1 MFYSDPVLFL
11 SSSKWSLI
19 MTKKNTFNKASLSKE
34 ALELF
39 ASVKKDIE
47 ETEKRIEEKR
57 KRFEEVK
64 RNGAIGT
71 THRFTL

>member
-1 MFYSDPVLFL
+1 
-11 SSSKWSLI
+11 
-19 MTKKNTFNKASLSKE
+19 MTKKNTFNKANLSKE

-39 ASVKKDIE
+39 VSVKKDIE

-57 KRFEEVK
+57 KKFEEVK
-64 RNGAIGT
+64 QNGAIGT

>member
-1 MFYSDPVLFL
+1 
-11 SSSKWSLI
+11 
-19 MTKKNTFNKASLSKE
+19 MTKKNTFNKADLSKE

-39 ASVKKDIE
+39 ASVKKDIK

-57 KRFEEVK
+57 KKFEEVK

>member
-1 MFYSDPVLFL
+1 
-11 SSSKWSLI
+11 
-19 MTKKNTFNKASLSKE
+19 MTKKNTFNKADLSKE

-39 ASVKKDIE
+39 ASVKKDIK

-64 RNGAIGT
+64 RNGAMLSEK
-71 THRFTL
+71 RFTL